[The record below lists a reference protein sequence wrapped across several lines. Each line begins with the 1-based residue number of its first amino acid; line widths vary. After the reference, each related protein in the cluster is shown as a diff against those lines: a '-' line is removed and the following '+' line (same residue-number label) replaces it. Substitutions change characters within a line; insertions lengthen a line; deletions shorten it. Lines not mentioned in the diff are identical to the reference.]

1 MNNITLQFPFKLEIY
16 GHYFV
21 ISDEELDEN
30 IILNRSKI
38 IRIKYNSN
46 EIQILSECNSKV
58 ILDFDEEKDAKNIFT
73 CFNNCVYSHQD

>member
-1 MNNITLQFPFKLEIY
+1 MNNVTLQFPFKLEIY
-16 GHYFV
+16 SHYFV
-21 ISDEELDEN
+21 ISDEELNEN

-73 CFNNCVYSHQD
+73 CFKNCVYSHQD